1 MSLFNLVDQSCV
13 RHVRYGVYSQSS
25 AMEEQSEALA
35 VTISSKRMT
44 TEINICCALRAVSSY
59 LCQSHNS
66 LSMKQGDTQTAFVSI
81 KNI

>member
-1 MSLFNLVDQSCV
+1 MDQSCV

-35 VTISSKRMT
+35 VTISSKRMTMT